1 MTPEHVEEVIS
12 LGLRILPTQ
21 DKKPLI
27 KDWPNKAS
35 SDAEQI
41 RSWWQHCPNAQP
53 AAVVPDDIEIWDID
67 PRNGGSLEALEAVT
81 GPLPETLTSW
91 SGRGDGGR
99 HLWFKRPAGEISQ
112 RQLPKGVDKRT
123 SRNYVI
129 IPPALHN
136 ETGQPYTWNNVP
148 YFAELPAQ
156 AVEALEPRKPSVTLP
171 APVSEHPGNLNGLV
185 RSVAEAVE
193 GERNV
198 KLFWAACRAFDH
210 GDTEIIQDLF
220 DAALSVGLTESE
232 ATSTIDSAR
241 QTDRQPV
248 EPFVQRG
255 NFSPTVQ
262 HHTPA
267 SHDAPDRE
275 PIAVMTQQPET
286 PMHWQDANLRSHQR
300 IAARLTQYADGQA
313 LYVDGIGWHYWSG
326 THWAP
331 DHRETRIHALL
342 SDLLQMSWL
351 EAMNDQALQSDV
363 KSAMTA
369 TGSRG
374 VIDLAS
380 RSPQLFT
387 AQVDQD
393 PYLLNCTNGTLDL
406 HTLQLRPHDPA
417 DRITKI
423 TNAGYDPNAAATSW
437 ERFLETSLPD
447 PAVRSFM
454 QRYAGLSLIG
464 KVIEHVMLIATG
476 TGRNGKG
483 VLARTLSRALGD
495 YAVTATNDLLVT
507 GRHGGKTAGE
517 LAAQMVLRGA
527 RFAVMSEL
535 DKNDKMNE
543 ALLKSLTGGDE
554 ITAKLMGQNFVSFM
568 PSHSFFLQTNDLP
581 AMDAGAEAAWTRVRV
596 VPFDVSF
603 KGREDHGLEERLEVE
618 LAGVLTWAV
627 EGLRAY
633 QQTGLDEPDAVK
645 ASTDAYRSDNDA
657 VSRFIADRCVMN
669 PAASV
674 ATSKLTEAY
683 NQWAAVNGEQ
693 SLAARALGKD
703 IRQMNGIGETRTNS
717 GRGLTGI
724 GIKADEANP

>member
-1 MTPEHVEEVIS
+1 MTPEQIEEIIS
-12 LGLRILPTQ
+12 LGLRILPTI
-21 DKKPLI
+21 DKKSVL
-27 KDWPNKAS
+27 KDWPNTAPS
-35 SDAEQI
+35 EPEQI
-41 RSWWQHCPNAQP
+41 RELFAKHPTAQP
-53 AAVVPDDIEIWDID
+53 AAIVPNDIIILDLD

-81 GPLPETLTSW
+81 GPLPDTLTSW

-99 HLWFKRPAGEISQ
+99 HLWFKKPATEISQ
-112 RQLPKGVDKRT
+112 RQLPKGVDLRKPGVH
-123 SRNYVI
+123 YVV

-136 ETGQPYTWNNVP
+136 ETGKPYAWNDVP
-148 YFAELPAQ
+148 FVAELPQQ
-156 AVEALEPRKPSVTLP
+156 AVDALAPPKPKVTLP
-171 APVSEHPGNLNGLV
+171 APVSEHPGNLTGLV
-185 RSVAEAVE
+185 RSVSEAVE
-193 GERNV
+193 GERNE
-198 KLFWAACRAFDH
+198 KLFWASCRAFDH
-210 GDTEIIQDLF
+210 GDDAVIQDLF
-220 DAALSVGLTESE
+220 EAALSVGLTESE
-232 ATSTIDSAR
+232 ASSTIDSAR
-241 QTDRQPV
+241 RTERQQP
-248 EPFVQRG
+248 EPFIPNG
-255 NFSPTVQ
+255 NFSPPVGNP
-262 HHTPA
+262 TPA
-267 SHDAPDRE
+267 KNFAPE
-275 PIAVMTQQPET
+275 PEAVAVLTQQTES
-286 PMHWQDANLRSHQR
+286 PMQWHDANLRSHQR
-300 IAARLTQYADGQA
+300 IAARLTQYADGKA

-326 THWAP
+326 THWAL
-331 DHRETRIHALL
+331 DHRETRIHAIL
-342 SDLLQMSWL
+342 SDLLQRSWL

-380 RSPQLFT
+380 RSPELFT

-423 TNAGYDPNAAATSW
+423 TGAGYDPNAAASSW
-437 ERFLETSLPD
+437 ESFLASSLPD
-447 PAVRSFM
+447 PAVRAFM

-464 KVIEHVMLIATG
+464 RVIEHVMLIATG

-483 VLARTLSRALGD
+483 VLARTLSKALGD

-543 ALLKSLTGGDE
+543 SLMKSLTGGDE

-581 AMDAGAEAAWTRVRV
+581 AMDAGAEAAWSRVRV

-603 KGREDHGLEERLEVE
+603 KGREDHRLEERLEIE
-618 LAGVLTWAV
+618 LSGVLTWAV

-633 QQTGLDEPDAVK
+633 QQTGLDEPDAVR

-657 VSRFIADRCVMN
+657 LSRFIADRCVLN

-674 ATSKLTEAY
+674 ATSKITEAY
-683 NQWAAVNGEQ
+683 NQWAALNGEQ
-693 SLAARALGKD
+693 PVSSRALGKD
-703 IRQMNGIGETRTNS
+703 LRELDGITDKRTNS

-724 GIKADEANP
+724 GLTHDEG